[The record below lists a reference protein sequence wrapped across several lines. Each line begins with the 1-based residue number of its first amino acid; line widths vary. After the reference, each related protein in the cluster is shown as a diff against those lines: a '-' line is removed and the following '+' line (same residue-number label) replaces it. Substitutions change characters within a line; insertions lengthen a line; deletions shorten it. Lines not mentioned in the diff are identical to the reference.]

1 MSTLET
7 HLSHP
12 KYRSD
17 IDGLRAIAVLAVV
30 AFHAFPDTIQ
40 GGFIGV
46 DIFFVI
52 SGFLISTII
61 FENLERGT
69 FNFYEFYAR
78 RIKRIFP
85 ALILVFVSCLIFGWF
100 ELLAEEYKQLG
111 KHVAAGSVFISNI
124 VFWNEAGYFDNSAET
139 KPLLHLWSLGIEEQF
154 YIIWP
159 LLIWFAWKRKFNL
172 LTISLV
178 VCAISFLLNIKG
190 VLIDPVA
197 TFYLPQTRFWELLS
211 GTLLA
216 WYSLHRRGVNSS
228 RVAKIDGF
236 VYQFFNVEKVKVPS
250 NLFSNIFSFFGI
262 LLLICGIML
271 MNKELSFPGK
281 WALVPVLGTLM
292 ILIGGSATWVN
303 RFILSNKI
311 AVWFGL
317 ISFPLYLWHWPL
329 LSFARILEG
338 DVPSLE
344 IRFYIVLL
352 SVLLAWLTY
361 KIVELPIRFGN
372 QSNKKVLVLVLL
384 MSTLGGIGFYAYQR
398 DGLSFR
404 LKNITPEKILIK
416 RKGLDTLLASLAWYQ
431 GKDNWL
437 FLGDN
442 FQKSVSKLTLKI
454 KPKESRI
461 DATER
466 EFSELAKAGFA
477 NNIKVILVIGP
488 NKESIYPEFLPDNV
502 IPSPQKY
509 SSFFLDRIH
518 KIPNL
523 IVYDPTEDL
532 IQAKKNE
539 GYLYYKTDTHWNNKG
554 AFITFSGFSK
564 LLGTPLPKLDLIQS
578 ASPFSGDL
586 LEMTNQKDF
595 PLNVDDS
602 WDVVWKNKSIISETE
617 IPNEKL
623 TIFGP
628 TTVVINE
635 NAISDKY
642 VWVCG
647 DSFSRTLRQFLNATY
662 REVRYVG
669 HWSDKLK
676 SMPEELSK
684 TERKPDIIIVEKVE
698 RSF

>member
-1 MSTLET
+1 M
-7 HLSHP
+7 
-12 KYRSD
+12 
-17 IDGLRAIAVLAVV
+17 
-30 AFHAFPDTIQ
+30 
-40 GGFIGV
+40 
-46 DIFFVI
+46 
-52 SGFLISTII
+52 
-61 FENLERGT
+61 
-69 FNFYEFYAR
+69 
-78 RIKRIFP
+78 
-85 ALILVFVSCLIFGWF
+85 
-100 ELLAEEYKQLG
+100 
-111 KHVAAGSVFISNI
+111 
-124 VFWNEAGYFDNSAET
+124 
-139 KPLLHLWSLGIEEQF
+139 LHLWSLGIEEQF

-303 RFILSNKI
+303 RFILSNEI

-344 IRFYIVLL
+344 IRFYRVLL

-454 KPKESRI
+454 KPKVLPTKSTTFAI
-461 DATER
+461 T
-466 EFSELAKAGFA
+466 LPCAGF
-477 NNIKVILVIGP
+477 L
-488 NKESIYPEFLPDNV
+488 F
-502 IPSPQKY
+502 
-509 SSFFLDRIH
+509 
-518 KIPNL
+518 
-523 IVYDPTEDL
+523 
-532 IQAKKNE
+532 
-539 GYLYYKTDTHWNNKG
+539 
-554 AFITFSGFSK
+554 
-564 LLGTPLPKLDLIQS
+564 GT
-578 ASPFSGDL
+578 
-586 LEMTNQKDF
+586 
-595 PLNVDDS
+595 
-602 WDVVWKNKSIISETE
+602 
-617 IPNEKL
+617 
-623 TIFGP
+623 
-628 TTVVINE
+628 
-635 NAISDKY
+635 
-642 VWVCG
+642 
-647 DSFSRTLRQFLNATY
+647 
-662 REVRYVG
+662 
-669 HWSDKLK
+669 
-676 SMPEELSK
+676 
-684 TERKPDIIIVEKVE
+684 
-698 RSF
+698 

>member
-228 RVAKIDGF
+228 KVAKIDGF

-303 RFILSNKI
+303 RFILSNEI

-338 DVPSLE
+338 DVPSFE
-344 IRFYIVLL
+344 IRIYIVFL
-352 SVLLAWLTY
+352 SVVLAWLTY

-532 IQAKKNE
+532 IQAKKMKVICTIR
-539 GYLYYKTDTHWNNKG
+539 LTHIG
-554 AFITFSGFSK
+554 ITK
-564 LLGTPLPKLDLIQS
+564 VLL
-578 ASPFSGDL
+578 
-586 LEMTNQKDF
+586 
-595 PLNVDDS
+595 
-602 WDVVWKNKSIISETE
+602 
-617 IPNEKL
+617 
-623 TIFGP
+623 
-628 TTVVINE
+628 
-635 NAISDKY
+635 
-642 VWVCG
+642 
-647 DSFSRTLRQFLNATY
+647 
-662 REVRYVG
+662 
-669 HWSDKLK
+669 
-676 SMPEELSK
+676 
-684 TERKPDIIIVEKVE
+684 
-698 RSF
+698 